1 MLEREQLVRD
11 EVGRDETMTEDHQ
24 PEEESAREVGGP
36 LTPEAMRAMASPQT
50 FQRVRQNLIGVLQ
63 QGFEQIES
71 AGFDNDAQMEEDWK
85 NVSALVLEGTRD
97 SFDASPR

>member
-1 MLEREQLVRD
+1 
-11 EVGRDETMTEDHQ
+11 MTEDHQ

-50 FQRVRQNLIGVLQ
+50 FQRVRENLCNILQ